1 MSKYAYHTFQLSC
14 RVGFSLVGLVK
25 VSHQLLSVKHRVE
38 IHTLKNTIKNESWR
52 NEHILRKC
60 RSEDKRYRAC
70 NRILRCLIGFM
81 KK

>member
-1 MSKYAYHTFQLSC
+1 MSKYAYHTFQLSYC
-14 RVGFSLVGLVK
+14 VGFSLVGLVK
-25 VSHQLLSVKHRVE
+25 VSCQPLSVKHRVE
-38 IHTLKNTIKNESWR
+38 IHTLKNNIKNESWR